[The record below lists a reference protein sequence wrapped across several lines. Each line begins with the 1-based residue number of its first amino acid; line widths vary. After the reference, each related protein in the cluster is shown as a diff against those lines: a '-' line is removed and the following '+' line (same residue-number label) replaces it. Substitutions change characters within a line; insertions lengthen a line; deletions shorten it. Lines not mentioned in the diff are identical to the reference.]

1 MHSQALDLFSNG
13 KVLISGEFLI
23 LKGAKGLSLPVKF
36 GQHMKV
42 VPVKNERL
50 EWISLLNDGS
60 EWLNLVLTKD
70 LKRIISVKPEN
81 AGNEIRQILKIVK
94 QLNPVLFG
102 RGYRIITKFDFDKGW
117 GLGTSASLISNL
129 SKWAQINPFVLLDKT
144 FNGSGYDVVT
154 SLSGK
159 PLVFQRTGIGRTWQF
174 VKFNPPFKNQ
184 MYFIYLNK
192 KQPTVQVVKKF
203 QKVQP
208 PQSIVKRITQI
219 TEDMLEAKDAS
230 HFSEL
235 MEEHEVLTGKVLRK
249 KPVKQRLFAD
259 YDGAVKSL
267 GAWGGDMILAVG
279 GKKTPD
285 YFKEKG
291 YQVVFGFDELINQK

>member
-1 MHSQALDLFSNG
+1 MHSQALDLFSYG
-13 KVLISGEFLI
+13 KILISGEFLI

-42 VPVKNERL
+42 VPAKNERL

-60 EWLNLVLTKD
+60 EWLHLVLSKD
-70 LKRIISVKPEN
+70 LKEIISAKPEN
-81 AGNEIRQILKIVK
+81 AGNEIRQILRIVK
-94 QLNPVLFG
+94 QLNPVLF
-102 RGYRIITKFDFDKGW
+102 RKGYKITTKFDFDKGW
-117 GLGTSASLISNL
+117 GLGTSASLIANL
-129 SKWAQINPFVLLDKT
+129 AKWAQVNPFKLLDKT

-159 PLVFQRTGIGRTWQF
+159 SLIFQRTGIGRVWRF
-174 VKFNPPFKNQ
+174 VEFNPPFKNQ

-192 KQPTVQVVKKF
+192 KQPTVQLVKKF

-208 PQSIVKRITQI
+208 PKVTVERISEI
-219 TEDMLEAKDAS
+219 TEEMLEAKDAS
-230 HFSEL
+230 RFSEL
-235 MEEHEVLTGKVLRK
+235 MEEHEALTGKTLRK
-249 KPVKQRLFAD
+249 KPVKQRLFID
-259 YDGAVKSL
+259 YTGAVKSL

-279 GKKTPD
+279 DRKTPE

-291 YQVVFGFDELINQK
+291 YQVIFGFDELIHQ